1 MAAAKPKNEPSDGP
15 ASSIRS
21 RLEAIEDGARTVICI
36 PVWGW
41 TGHGKTCALLTA
53 TQHAQ
58 VEKHGLT
65 YAIVKDTRGL
75 EQLEA
80 TEAKYKGLGLAN
92 AARVTREKVRELY
105 ELFFS
110 ECQWPHGTETPTAY
124 LFEVRSAQG
133 TAGYVVFPDIRG
145 GSYQELDATALT
157 AIDGA
162 HGCIL
167 VLDAKKYAEVSP
179 SATEYR
185 DDVLRLM
192 QSCNERSIPL
202 LLIIAKSD
210 TLLGSNSG
218 PLDETRKRL
227 SQLTNGFKTPP
238 TIVAASALNEDKPV
252 DTKAPLPAGDRHV
265 DTLVT
270 AWVSMTLAALSRSRE
285 ELLAVRPPTNL
296 QAPAMPQAIAG
307 KKRRELR
314 RIRELSDG
322 PGRLVYIDGQ
332 APNLAFLFLDSATSK
347 LHEATVDLRA
357 DAYKFGMT
365 VEISD
370 WKEEAA
376 AAPLCAVVR
385 SGTVFLGAR
394 YETDAIWI
402 GARGQD
408 LQRTPFPSPMISW
421 CPVAGERLVGI
432 DSQGKLHSLRLVDSK
447 WHTHDYIESFATP
460 SAITTVGVLQ
470 DGRHVLC
477 LTGAASQGVVLDAS
491 GNYAERLDLD
501 VKLTYNK
508 LGARVNEL
516 GFSAAVTQPNALH
529 VALQGAM
536 VSAGTIADSSE
547 IAIARTAPVVAWT
560 SPEKG
565 LIGGILHDKQF
576 AVTGADLAPEV
587 VGELS
592 GICWSSDGSILGSSY
607 KDGRWAWYRALGF

>member
-1 MAAAKPKNEPSDGP
+1 MAAAKPKNEAQDGLPSN
-15 ASSIRS
+15 IRS

-36 PVWGW
+36 PIWGW

-53 TQHAQ
+53 TQSAQ

-65 YAIVKDTRGL
+65 YALVKDTRAL
-75 EQLEA
+75 EQLES
-80 TEAKYKGLGLAN
+80 TETKYKGLGLAN

-124 LFEVRSAQG
+124 LFEVRSTKG

-145 GSYQELDATALT
+145 GSYQEVDATALT

-167 VLDAKKYAEVSP
+167 VLDAKLYTALSP
-179 SATEYR
+179 TATEYR

-210 TLLGSNSG
+210 TLLANNSG
-218 PLDETRKRL
+218 PLDDTRNRL
-227 SQLTNGFKTPP
+227 TQLTNGFKLPP
-238 TIVAASALNEDKPV
+238 AIVAASSLDEQKAV
-252 DTKAPLPAGDRHV
+252 DAKAPLPAGERHV
-265 DTLVT
+265 ENLVT
-270 AWVSMTLAALSRSRE
+270 AWVSMTLDALSRSRE

-296 QAPAMPQAIAG
+296 QAPAMPQVIAG

-322 PGRLVYIDGQ
+322 PGRLIYVDGQ
-332 APNLAFLFLDSATSK
+332 APSLAFLFLDSATGK
-347 LHEATVDLRA
+347 VHEATVDLAA
-357 DAYKFGMT
+357 DAYKFG
-365 VEISD
+365 VKVDIAD

-402 GARGQD
+402 GTRGQD

-421 CPVAGERLVGI
+421 CPVAGERLVGV
-432 DSQGKLHSLRLVDSK
+432 DAQGKLHSLRLVDSK
-447 WHTHDYIESFATP
+447 WHTHDYVENFAAP
-460 SAITTVGVLQ
+460 SPITTVGVLQ
-470 DGRHVLC
+470 DGKHVLC
-477 LTGAASQGVVLDAS
+477 LTGSASQGVLLEAS
-491 GNYAERLDLD
+491 GDFAERLDLD
-501 VKLTYNK
+501 VTLTYNK
-508 LGARVNEL
+508 LGARVNEI
-516 GFSAAVTQPNALH
+516 GFSAGVTQPNVLH

-536 VSAGTIADSSE
+536 VSAGTIAEGSE
-547 IAIARTAPVVAWT
+547 IAIARTAPVAAWM
-560 SPEKG
+560 SPEKK
-565 LIGGILHDKQF
+565 LIGGTLQDKQL
-576 AVTGADLAPEV
+576 AVTGSDLAPDV

-592 GICWSSDGSILGSSY
+592 GLCWSADGSVLGSSH